1 MSTSYRHAKSAGK
14 STVSGEL
21 RKNTSVSLINYHFVW
36 TPRRRKKVLK
46 NQVAKRLE
54 ELIRI
59 IAQDLMCKVIE
70 VAIEPDHVHLFLNS
84 PPDLA
89 PDQLMFRIKGAT
101 SRYFRKEFPDLKK
114 MPSMWTRSYFVSTA
128 GSVSSETIIKY
139 IAAQGTRN

>member
-1 MSTSYRHAKSAGK
+1 MSTSYRH
-14 STVSGEL
+14 
-21 RKNTSVSLINYHFVW
+21 KNTSVSLINYHFVW

-59 IAQDLMCKVIE
+59 IAQNLTCKVIE
-70 VAIEPDHVHLFLNS
+70 VAIEPEHVHLFLNS

-89 PDQLMFRIKGAT
+89 PEQLIFRIKVAS
-101 SRYFRKEFPDLKK
+101 SRYLRKEFPDLKK
-114 MPSMWTRSYFVSTA
+114 VPSMWTRSYFVSTA
-128 GSVSSETIIKY
+128 GNVSSETIEKY

>member
-89 PDQLMFRIKGAT
+89 PDQLMFR
-101 SRYFRKEFPDLKK
+101 
-114 MPSMWTRSYFVSTA
+114 
-128 GSVSSETIIKY
+128 
-139 IAAQGTRN
+139 NN